1 MGYGIKLFQNLFLD
15 NANLLRL
22 QRRLR
27 ESRSH
32 TPDVTLKLHL
42 RSCITSGL
50 GHWLRPLL
58 QPLVESF
65 PLGPHAE
72 HVVSPNSLS
81 PGCQVRRW

>member
-1 MGYGIKLFQNLFLD
+1 MGYGTNIFQEFFLG
-15 NANLLRL
+15 
-22 QRRLR
+22 QREPYWSPTTIRG
-27 ESRSH
+27 SRSH

-42 RSCITSGL
+42 RSCITSSL

-72 HVVSPNSLS
+72 HMVSPSS
-81 PGCQVRRW
+81 